1 MSVTLRQARL
11 GLGEWRWPQTL
22 RDFRNSKLQN
32 FDKTETYGG
41 SAIGNVAAVFCS
53 RNSGAIGVGE
63 MILFYNPKATRPRN
77 RRFPLSILSLAAVV
91 EGKEEYE
98 IVDGNL
104 DPHPTETLLAF
115 LKGHRVDLLAVTVM
129 PGPQTVGAVASCREI
144 RSRFPEL
151 PIVWGGYFA
160 SNYTATALN
169 ANYVD
174 YAVRGQGE
182 QTFLELLEVI
192 RGQRDAKDVAGLS
205 FKMPDGTVRNNPER
219 PMRGLDDFP
228 SYPYHRLPAEQY
240 LLPTFLGRRTAVH
253 QASLGCPYRCNF
265 CGVVTFSGSRQK
277 MESPSR
283 TEGMLRHLVKAYGVD
298 AVQFYDN
305 NFFLRED
312 HTRELAERL
321 TPLNLR
327 WWCEGRADIMMK
339 YSDATLKA
347 LRRAGCTMI
356 FFGAE
361 SGSNAILKQ
370 MNKDLRAEDT
380 LALASR
386 IRRFGIIPEFS
397 IIFGNP
403 KDPEG
408 DTRDCIG
415 FIRQL
420 KRLNPDAEIIVEHY
434 TPVPQRARMY
444 GEVEDKVQFP
454 TTPDEWATD
463 PWQRFATQKDPQTP
477 WLRPTTKQLID
488 NFELVVSSRW
498 PTVQDIRLPNWGRLA
513 LKALSSWRYRLGV
526 YGAPLELK
534 WMQQVIELRK
544 PKAESL

>member
-1 MSVTLRQARL
+1 
-11 GLGEWRWPQTL
+11 
-22 RDFRNSKLQN
+22 
-32 FDKTETYGG
+32 
-41 SAIGNVAAVFCS
+41 
-53 RNSGAIGVGE
+53 
-63 MILFYNPKATRPRN
+63 MILFYNPKATRSRN
-77 RRFPLSILSLAAVV
+77 RRFPLSILAIAAVV
-91 EGKEEYE
+91 EGKEEYT

-104 DPHPTETLLAF
+104 DPSPTETLLSIIKEHA
-115 LKGHRVDLLAVTVM
+115 VDLLAVTVM

-144 RSRFPEL
+144 RARFPRL

-160 SNYTATALN
+160 SNYTAAALN
-169 ANYVD
+169 AGYVD

-182 QTFLELLEVI
+182 QTFLELLEAI
-192 RGQRDAKDVAGLS
+192 RGHRDLKDIPGLS
-205 FKMPDGTVRNNPER
+205 YKTPEGKACHNPER
-219 PMRGLDDFP
+219 PMRSLDDYP
-228 SYPYHRLPAEQY
+228 WYPYHRLPAEKY
-240 LLPTFLGRRTAVH
+240 LLPTFLGKRTAVH

-265 CGVVTFSGSRQK
+265 CGVVTFSGSREK
-277 MESPSR
+277 MESPAR
-283 TEGMLRHLVKAYGVD
+283 TEGMLRHLVERYGID

-312 HTRELAERL
+312 HTKELAGRL
-321 TPLNLR
+321 APLNLR
-327 WWCEGRADIMMK
+327 WWCEGRSDIMMR
-339 YSDATLKA
+339 YSDDTFEALK
-347 LRRAGCTMI
+347 RAGCTMI

-361 SGSNAILKQ
+361 SGSNERLKE

-380 LALASR
+380 VALASR

-403 KDPEG
+403 KDPDG
-408 DTRDCIG
+408 DTRECIG
-415 FIRQL
+415 FIRKL

-444 GEVEDKVQFP
+444 GDVEDKVEFP

-463 PWQRFATQKDPQTP
+463 RWQRFATQKDPQTP
-477 WLRPTTKQLID
+477 WLRPTTKRLID

-498 PTVQDIRLPNWGRLA
+498 PTVQDIRLPGWGRVA

-526 YGAPLELK
+526 YEAPWELK
-534 WMQQVIELRK
+534 WMQQLIELRK

>member
-1 MSVTLRQARL
+1 
-11 GLGEWRWPQTL
+11 
-22 RDFRNSKLQN
+22 
-32 FDKTETYGG
+32 
-41 SAIGNVAAVFCS
+41 
-53 RNSGAIGVGE
+53 

-77 RRFPLSILSLAAVV
+77 RRLPLSVLAIAAVV
-91 EGKEEYE
+91 EGKEEYA

-104 DPHPTETLLAF
+104 DPHPTESLVKLIEE
-115 LKGHRVDLLAVTVM
+115 RPIELLAVTVM

-144 RSRFPEL
+144 RARFPQL

-160 SNYTATALN
+160 SNYTAAALK
-169 ANYVD
+169 ADYVD

-182 QTFLELLEVI
+182 QTFLDLLEAV
-192 RGQRDAKDVAGLS
+192 RGHRALKDIPGLS
-205 FKMPDGTVRNNPER
+205 FKNPDGTARHNSER
-219 PMRGLDDFP
+219 PMRVLDDFP
-228 SYPYHRLPAEQY
+228 VYPYHRLPVDRY

-253 QASLGCPYRCNF
+253 QASIGCPYRCNF

-277 MESPSR
+277 MESPAR
-283 TEGMLRHLVKAYGVD
+283 TEAALRHLVETYGVD

-312 HTRELAERL
+312 HTHELAERL
-321 TPLNLR
+321 RLLHLR
-327 WWCEGRADIMMK
+327 WWCEGRADIMMR
-339 YSDATLKA
+339 YSDNTFES

-361 SGSNAILKQ
+361 SGSNAILKE

-403 KDPEG
+403 KDPES
-408 DTRDCIG
+408 DTHECIG

-420 KRLNPDAEIIVEHY
+420 KRLNPQAEIIVEHY

-444 GEVEDKVQFP
+444 GEVEDQIQFP
-454 TTPDEWATD
+454 TTPDEWATER
-463 PWQRFATQKDPQTP
+463 WQRFATQKDPQTP
-477 WLRPTTKQLID
+477 WLRPPTKRLID

-513 LKALSSWRYRLGV
+513 LKALSSWRYRLGI

-534 WMQQVIELRK
+534 WMQQFIELRK

>member
-1 MSVTLRQARL
+1 
-11 GLGEWRWPQTL
+11 
-22 RDFRNSKLQN
+22 
-32 FDKTETYGG
+32 
-41 SAIGNVAAVFCS
+41 
-53 RNSGAIGVGE
+53 
-63 MILFYNPKATRPRN
+63 MILFYNPKATRSRN
-77 RRFPLSILSLAAVV
+77 RRLPLSVLAIAAVV
-91 EGKEEYE
+91 EGKEEYA

-104 DPHPTETLLAF
+104 DPHPTESLVKLIEE
-115 LKGHRVDLLAVTVM
+115 RPVELLAVTVM

-144 RSRFPEL
+144 RTLFPQL

-160 SNYTATALN
+160 SNYTSAALN
-169 ANYVD
+169 AKYVD

-182 QTFLELLEVI
+182 QTFLDLLQAV
-192 RGQRDAKDVAGLS
+192 RGDRALKDIPGLS
-205 FKMPDGTVRNNPER
+205 FKNPDGMPQHNPER
-219 PMRGLDDFP
+219 PMRVLDDFP
-228 SYPYHRLPAEQY
+228 PYPYHRLPVERY

-253 QASLGCPYRCNF
+253 QASIGCPYRCNF

-277 MESPSR
+277 MESPAR
-283 TEGMLRHLVKAYGVD
+283 TEAALRHLVETYGVD

-312 HTRELAERL
+312 HTQELAERL
-321 TPLNLR
+321 RPLNLR
-327 WWCEGRADIMMK
+327 WWCEGRADIMMR
-339 YSDATLKA
+339 YSDNTFEA

-361 SGSNAILKQ
+361 SGSNAILKE

-408 DTRDCIG
+408 DTQECIG

-420 KRLNPDAEIIVEHY
+420 KRLNPRAEIIVEHY

-444 GEVEDKVQFP
+444 GEVEDQIQFP
-454 TTPDEWATD
+454 TTPDEWATER
-463 PWQRFATQKDPQTP
+463 WQRFATQKDPQTP
-477 WLRPTTKQLID
+477 WLRLPTKRRID

-498 PTVQDIRLPNWGRLA
+498 PTVQDIRLPHWGRLA
-513 LKALSSWRYRLGV
+513 LKALSSWRYRLGI

-534 WMQQVIELRK
+534 WMQQFIELRK